1 MNSVFGNEEAYL
13 AISQYENLEM
23 IQECVNEIDDKLL
36 IKPEIII
43 CGKVFH
49 QRRDVGFFSNE
60 SIGYK
65 YSNQLMKSQPLTA
78 TLTILLN
85 EIKEMFHADFNGIL
99 INRYNDGND
108 YISPHSDDESALD
121 PNTGVVALSYGG
133 ERIFRIRRKKNKE
146 IVHEEITSSGKI
158 IQMAGYF
165 QVLYTHEI
173 PIQKECKDIRY
184 SFTFRKHLK

>member
-43 CGKVFH
+43 CGKVCH

-65 YSNQLMKSQPLTA
+65 YSNQLMKSQPLTEK
-78 TLTILLN
+78 LTILLN
-85 EIKEMFHADFNGIL
+85 EINEMFHADFNGIL

-133 ERIFRIRRKKNKE
+133 ECIFRIRRKKNKE